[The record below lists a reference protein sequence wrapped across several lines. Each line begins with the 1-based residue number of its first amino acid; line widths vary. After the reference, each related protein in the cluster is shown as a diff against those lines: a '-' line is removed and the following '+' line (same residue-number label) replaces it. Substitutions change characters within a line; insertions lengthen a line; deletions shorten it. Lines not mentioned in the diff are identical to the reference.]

1 MKAQWIV
8 FCSLVAGCA
17 HMSGAADTSK
27 AVWHL
32 DNLSSVGGLTPE
44 VLGAPKRFLEKG
56 RTALCFDGKS
66 DGLFLP
72 VNPIEGWSR
81 FTIEIL
87 FRPDGDGPPE
97 QRFVH
102 IQDDQERRA
111 LIETRLTDQR
121 TWSLDTFL
129 RATDTNKLALLDR
142 AKSQPTD
149 QWYWAALV
157 YDGVTMSHYV
167 NGIRQLEGAVTFP
180 PTGPGRISL
189 GVRQNQLHWFK
200 GCIAQV
206 RFSPSALAPDQ
217 LQRSRS

>member
-1 MKAQWIV
+1 
-8 FCSLVAGCA
+8 
-17 HMSGAADTSK
+17 MSGAADTSK

-44 VLGAPKRFLEKG
+44 VLGAPKRFSGKG
-56 RTALCFDGKS
+56 ITALCFDGKS

-97 QRFVH
+97 QRFLH

>member
-8 FCSLVAGCA
+8 FCSLVAGGA

-32 DNLSSVGGLTPE
+32 DTLSSVGGLTPE
-44 VLGAPKRFLEKG
+44 VLGAPKRFSGKG

-97 QRFVH
+97 QRFLH

-129 RATDTNKLALLDR
+129 RDTDTNKLALLDR
-142 AKSQPTD
+142 AKAQPTD

-189 GVRQNQLHWFK
+189 GMRQNKVHWFK

-206 RFSPSALAPDQ
+206 RFSPSALAPDE